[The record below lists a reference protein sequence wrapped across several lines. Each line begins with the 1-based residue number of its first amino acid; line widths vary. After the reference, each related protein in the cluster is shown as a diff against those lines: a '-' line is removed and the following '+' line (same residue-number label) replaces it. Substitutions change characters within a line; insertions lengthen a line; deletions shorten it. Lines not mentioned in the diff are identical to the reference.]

1 MNSSPKKAAE
11 INGHTIP
18 KPVSVDLSMAR
29 QMLPLIRS
37 IVSDI
42 VGTKQ
47 HLGVLST
54 EQDRLEKQRRQ
65 LEWKDRNRRYAI
77 GDEVV
82 QVEKNYSS
90 AIRELES
97 LGLTLV
103 DPEAGEVEIPTRING
118 RQAAFSWKLGEDGVA
133 YWHYAEEDARRPIP
147 NDWQSGSPLR
157 LRGNP

>member
-1 MNSSPKKAAE
+1 MNSSPKKATE
-11 INGHTIP
+11 TNGRP
-18 KPVSVDLSMAR
+18 AKKPAVLDLFTAR

-47 HLGVLST
+47 HLGALST
-54 EQDRLEKQRRQ
+54 EQERLEKQRRQ

-90 AIRELES
+90 AIKELEN
-97 LGLTLV
+97 LGLKLV

-133 YWHYAEEDARRPIP
+133 FWHYDEEEARRPIP
-147 NDWQSGSPLR
+147 SDWQSGSPLR

>member
-1 MNSSPKKAAE
+1 MNSSPKKTADA
-11 INGHTIP
+11 NGRPAKTP
-18 KPVSVDLSMAR
+18 PVLDLTTAR

-47 HLGVLST
+47 HLGALST
-54 EQDRLEKQRRQ
+54 EQDRLEKIRRQ
-65 LEWKDRNRRYAI
+65 LDWKGRNRRYSI

-82 QVEKNYSS
+82 QVEQNYSS
-90 AIRELES
+90 AIKELEN
-97 LGLTLV
+97 LGLKLV
-103 DPEAGEVEIPTRING
+103 DPVVGEVEIPTRING

-133 YWHYAEEDARRPIP
+133 FWHYDEEEARRPIP
-147 NDWQSGSPLR
+147 NDWQSGAPLR

>member
-1 MNSSPKKAAE
+1 MNSSPKKAMETTGRPAKAPATLE
-11 INGHTIP
+11 
-18 KPVSVDLSMAR
+18 LRMAR

-47 HLGVLST
+47 HLGVLSQ
-54 EQDRLEKQRRQ
+54 EQERLDKQRRQ
-65 LEWKDRNRRYAI
+65 LEWKDRNRRYSI

-82 QVEKNYSS
+82 QVEQNYSS
-90 AIRELES
+90 AIKELEN
-97 LGLTLV
+97 LGLKLV
-103 DPEAGEVEIPTRING
+103 DPDAGEVEIPTRING

-133 YWHYAEEDARRPIP
+133 FWHYDEEEARRPIP